1 MARQDVDR
9 WLTVK
14 LAAITVGMF
23 AFGFALVP
31 LYDVF
36 CEITGLDGRVDTT
49 AKSAVVA
56 PDLERT
62 VRIEF
67 VTDLGQYAPWEFEAP
82 VRHMDVHPGQLYNVS
97 FSAKNLA
104 VRSLVGSAIPK
115 VTPGLASPYLQKTEC
130 FCFEPQEFSAG
141 ELKQMPVA
149 FVIDPEL
156 PDHIDTLT
164 LSYTFYA
171 APSVASAGE
180 I

>member
-1 MARQDVDR
+1 MAEQEADR
-9 WLTVK
+9 WLTLK

-23 AFGFALVP
+23 GFGFALVP

-36 CEITGLDGRVDTT
+36 CEITGLGGRVDTE
-49 AKSAVVA
+49 AKTAVVA
-56 PDLERT
+56 PDLNRT

-67 VTDLGQYAPWEFEAP
+67 VTDLGQYAPWDFEAP
-82 VRHMDVHPGQLYNVS
+82 VRHMEVHPGELYNVS
-97 FSAKNLA
+97 FSAKNRA
-104 VRSLVGSAIPK
+104 VRPLVGTAIPK

-130 FCFEPQEFSAG
+130 FCFEPQEFAAG

-156 PDHIDTLT
+156 PSHIDTLT

-171 APSVASAGE
+171 APSVASVGE
-180 I
+180 L